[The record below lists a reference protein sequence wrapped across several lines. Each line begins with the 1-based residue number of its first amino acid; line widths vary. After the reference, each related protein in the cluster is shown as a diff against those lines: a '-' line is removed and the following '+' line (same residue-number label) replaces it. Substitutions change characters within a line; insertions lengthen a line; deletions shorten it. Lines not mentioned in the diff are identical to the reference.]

1 MQAYK
6 LQWNFQRKVVEAGCD
21 EAGRGCLAG
30 PVVAAAV
37 ILPKRACIKGLDDSK
52 KLTHDQRNTLR
63 YEIEKKALAWN
74 VAFVSPQTIDTINIL
89 QASLLAMHQAV
100 QGLTVTPELLLI
112 DGNRF
117 KPYPGIAHECFVK
130 GDGRFAAIAAASIL
144 AKTYRDDY
152 MSVLAKSFPEY
163 GWEKNAG
170 YPTAFHRDAI
180 ARFGTT
186 AHHRLTF
193 RLLPLQETAFFQEEE
208 Q

>member
-1 MQAYK
+1 M
-6 LQWNFQRKVVEAGCD
+6 LEAGCD

-37 ILPKRACIKGLDDSK
+37 VLPKKMVIEGLNDSK
-52 KLTHDQRNTLR
+52 KLSQHQRNALR
-63 YEIEKKALAWN
+63 LEIEKKALAWN

-89 QASLLAMHQAV
+89 QASFLAMHQAV
-100 QGLTVTPELLLI
+100 EGLPTQPGLLLI

-117 KPYPGIAHECFVK
+117 KPYPGIPHECFVK

-152 MSVLAKSFPEY
+152 MALLANSFPEY

-170 YPTAFHRDAI
+170 YPTMHHRKSI
-180 ARFGTT
+180 AHYGTT
-186 AHHRLTF
+186 IHHRMSF
-193 RLLPLQETAFFQEEE
+193 RLLIPDSELPAPDEEVL
-208 Q
+208 